1 MNRIMKKSLFI
12 ALAASLVLTTGCQNW
27 LDVNDNPNYVSD
39 ADVSL
44 LMPSAELAVAH
55 EMGFNVSLYGHFW
68 AQYVNQ
74 NKNTNQYYTNMTYDV
89 TNSSFTRPWQYFY
102 SFALPTLKEVIDKS
116 QDESHKNY
124 LLQAR
129 TMTAYTYYV
138 LTSLFEDVAYTEGF
152 LKETTT
158 PHFDKGRE
166 FQKSLV
172 SMLEVIRSM
181 DTDSIESSE
190 LVNNSAKG
198 DMIFGGDNEAWMQF
212 ANTIYLKVLMREFD
226 KNSETIKELLAE
238 DNFLEIDAAFDN
250 FEDKADK
257 SNPFYENDRRQLNT
271 QLNIRAC
278 TDILNVL
285 DADDPRLEYYYEGGC
300 EGTEYGVTPDPNE
313 SSRLQL
319 GATDPVYF
327 STVDEV
333 EFLKA
338 EAYARLNDA
347 GAAQEAYENAL
358 KAAFVRTVGGG
369 AEDFIG
375 EGGAYEF
382 VEGTPEQMIE
392 QIINQKWASNVR
404 AMAIESWFDMN
415 RTGYPERGKTI
426 TDYSGV
432 LEPGHYPYR
441 FIYAKNSADY
451 NPNSPE
457 PVAVDVKMWWH
468 K

>member
-1 MNRIMKKSLFI
+1 MKRFI
-12 ALAASLVLTTGCQNW
+12 AIILTVVALSATSCKNW
-27 LDVNDNPNYVSD
+27 LDINTNPNYLSSAD
-39 ADVSL
+39 ASQL
-44 LMPSAELAVAH
+44 LPTVIAFSAEKL
-55 EMGFNVSLYGHFW
+55 GYDINLYGLFW
-68 AQYVNQ
+68 AQYVVQ
-74 NKNTNQYYTNMTYDV
+74 CKSTNQYYTNMTYDV

-102 SFALPTLKEVIDKS
+102 SFALPTLKEVIAKS

-152 LKETTT
+152 LTETTT

-172 SMLEVIRSM
+172 SMLEKIRSM

-226 KNSETIKELLAE
+226 NNRETIKELLAE

-271 QLNIRAC
+271 TQNIRAC

-285 DADDPRLEYYYEGGC
+285 DAEDPRLEYYYEGGC
-300 EGTEYGVTPDPNE
+300 EGTEYGVTPDPSE

-338 EAYARLNDA
+338 EAYARLNEA
-347 GAAQEAYENAL
+347 GNAKKAYENAL

-451 NPNSPE
+451 NPNSPK